1 MSSLIDKIEQL
12 IKREKTTP
20 ERKKKDEVTKSSS
33 EILSEIFSAFNADP
47 PKIEDTPPKKSK
59 KSKKK
64 HKKEKKKR
72 TRSSSSSGS
81 ASEDTDYPHKRK
93 KRKKSKSKKRKDR
106 SRSQSFTP
114 SSTPVKIKPDPDIV
128 IYENV
133 KSEEVKVKTEKKEK
147 KAKSDPVSVPEKKKR
162 VSIKYDEMGGSPPL
176 DAFHI
181 PMPTTPT
188 ESPNFED
195 LRLNLECKKAEA
207 DSDKNKGK
215 IQIKNLKFSAIYEE
229 TVKKAEE
236 EAKKKAKMYE
246 EGEYT
251 DSSSSSGKDGP
262 SKSQFTKTSDPSGIL
277 KQQAREEC
285 KM

>member
-20 ERKKKDEVTKSSS
+20 ERKRKDEMTKSSS

-47 PKIEDTPPKKSK
+47 PKIEEAPAKKPK

-72 TRSSSSSGS
+72 IRSSSSSDS
-81 ASEDTDYPHKRK
+81 DDSDYSRKRK
-93 KRKKSKSKKRKDR
+93 KRKKSKTKKHKVK

-114 SSTPVKIKPDPDIV
+114 SRTPVKVKPDPELV
-128 IYENV
+128 KHEKV
-133 KSEEVKVKTEKKEK
+133 KSEDIKVKAEKD
-147 KAKSDPVSVPEKKKR
+147 KSKPAPVPEKKTR
-162 VSIKYDEMGGSPPL
+162 LSIKFEEGGSPPL
-176 DAFHI
+176 DACEI

-188 ESPNFED
+188 EKPNFED
-195 LRLNLECKKAEA
+195 LRLKLDNKKADAAEA
-207 DSDKNKGK
+207 EKSKGK
-215 IQIKNLKFSAIYEE
+215 IQIKNLKFSAVYEE

-236 EAKKKAKMYE
+236 EARKKAKMYE

-251 DSSSSSGKDGP
+251 DSCSSSEKGGVSN
-262 SKSQFTKTSDPSGIL
+262 SQFPKTSDPSGIL
-277 KQQAREEC
+277 KQQAEEEI